1 MSKGEVVTSPVHNG
15 QRSLKIGAAKKSTSR
30 IHQTEVISPGKTYE
44 VEGWI
49 SVQSIQAG
57 AKLELEWRTNKGSI
71 STVTVGGTMTGTAGW
86 TERAAL
92 LVAPS
97 NATRARLNLLLG
109 KESDGAGNAWFDEL
123 SLVRSN

>member
-1 MSKGEVVTSPVHNG
+1 MTKGEIVTSPVRNG
-15 QRSLKIGAAKKSTSR
+15 QRSLKIGASKDSAKR
-30 IHQTEVISPGKTYE
+30 VHQTEVISSGKSYE
-44 VEGWI
+44 VGGWI

-57 AKLELEWRTNKGSI
+57 ARLELEWRTDKGSI
-71 STVTVGGTMTGTAGW
+71 STVTVGGTMTGTLGW

-97 NATRARLNLLLG
+97 NATRARLNLFLG